1 MIIFFFAIIILE
13 INQYISPD
21 IMKEA
26 LMKLQAVVY
35 FPTYV
40 RILHFNCLR
49 LCSVAWLFD
58 LEYSSSTCT
67 CLFFTAFLYLKSMT
81 KKNNH
86 LFRKIPRLYNSNVN
100 IRPWTFS
107 IMYKTIYLS
116 ELTSKVDNDAC
127 FKQNMHQS
135 QAYCCL
141 TKYPKSRVLVGETCV
156 FSTTKSSVAHTRII
170 HNSTFLYLK
179 GTPISNVN

>member
-1 MIIFFFAIIILE
+1 
-13 INQYISPD
+13 
-21 IMKEA
+21 
-26 LMKLQAVVY
+26 
-35 FPTYV
+35 
-40 RILHFNCLR
+40 
-49 LCSVAWLFD
+49 
-58 LEYSSSTCT
+58 
-67 CLFFTAFLYLKSMT
+67 
-81 KKNNH
+81 
-86 LFRKIPRLYNSNVN
+86 
-100 IRPWTFS
+100 
-107 IMYKTIYLS
+107 MYKTIYLS

-179 GTPISNVN
+179 GTPISNVKFLTVDVQIQFYHADKYIQLKLIFYT